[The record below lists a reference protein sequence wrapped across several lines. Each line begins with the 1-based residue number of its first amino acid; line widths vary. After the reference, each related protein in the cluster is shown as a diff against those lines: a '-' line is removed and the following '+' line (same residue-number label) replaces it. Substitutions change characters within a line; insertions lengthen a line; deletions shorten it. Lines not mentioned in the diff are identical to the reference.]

1 MSAELRNLGHNC
13 WSLGEPVLLR
23 NVGNPEA
30 LSVDGYRKRGGYK
43 ALEKALAMSPDDLIA
58 LVKASGLRGR
68 GGAGFPTGMKWSFVP
83 KEAKQKYLTV
93 NADESEPGTFKDRV
107 LMESDPHQLIEGSAM
122 CCRAVGASVCYIY
135 IRGEYVEPADILD
148 RAIAEA
154 YEKGILGKDV
164 LGSGFA
170 LDMVVHRGA
179 GAYICGEE
187 TGLLESLEGK
197 RGQPRVKPPFPA
209 VVGAFGMPTVINNV
223 ETLCCV
229 PHIVER
235 GADWFKG
242 IGTDERNTG
251 PKLYA
256 ISGHVENPGTYET
269 PIGIT
274 FQELLDLSGGMWRG
288 PRGAD
293 GADSDPQPRE
303 LKAFIPGGASAPV
316 LTAADRHI
324 KLDFDTLGKA
334 GSMLGSAAV
343 MVMDDTV
350 SMLQVAKRSA
360 KFFNHESCGQC
371 TPCREGTNW
380 LELLLTHASHGEASD
395 ADVDRVPNVCKQIA
409 GNSLCAL
416 GDAAAMGVG
425 PIVEKYRDEILR
437 EVAQARAGGSADH
450 APGRPSLPVLQ
461 GA

>member
-1 MSAELRNLGHNC
+1 MATTSPIKIGAI
-13 WSLGEPVLLR
+13 GEPLLLR
-23 NVGNPEA
+23 NVGKPEA
-30 LSVDGYRKRGGYK
+30 LTVAGYRQRGGYK
-43 ALEKALAMSPDDLIA
+43 ALEQALALDPPKITDA
-58 LVKASGLRGR
+58 VKASGLRGR
-68 GGAGFPTGMKWSFVP
+68 GGAGFPTGMKWSFIP
-83 KEAKQKYLTV
+83 KEAKQKYLVV

-107 LMESDPHQLIEGSAM
+107 LMEHDPHQLIEGSAI
-122 CCRAVGASVCYIY
+122 CCRAVGASMCYIY
-135 IRGEYVEPADILD
+135 IRGEYVEAAAILEA
-148 RAIAEA
+148 AIADA
-154 YEKGILGKDV
+154 YAQGVLGNDV
-164 LGSGFA
+164 LGSGFQ

-235 GADWFKG
+235 GPEWFKA
-242 IGTDERNTG
+242 IGTDEKNTG

-256 ISGHVENPGTYET
+256 VSGHVEKPGTYEV

-274 FQELLDLSGGMWRG
+274 FQELLDLCGGVWKGRK
-288 PRGAD
+288 
-293 GADSDPQPRE
+293 

-316 LTAADRHI
+316 LLESDRHI
-324 KLDFDTLGKA
+324 KLDFDTLAKA
-334 GSMLGSAAV
+334 GTMLGSAAV
-343 MVMDDTV
+343 MVMDETA

-380 LELLLTHASHGEASD
+380 MEVLLTHASHGEATEGE
-395 ADVDRVPNVCKQIA
+395 VDLVPKVAKQIG

-416 GDAAAMGVG
+416 GDAAMMGVG
-425 PIVEKYRDEILR
+425 PIVEKFRAEILA
-437 EVAQARAGGSADH
+437 EMKAAAALGHSGGSPHGAAAH
-450 APGRPSLPVLQ
+450 AAVGDPLLPVLQ
-461 GA
+461 RV